1 MGGDASKCRRGY
13 TGNRYEKP
21 NLPPLHLR
29 VRSWPACLFEKLSF
43 CACRCGM
50 CEPWYYQL
58 SGECVDCGDIAVVR
72 LLSRAVPCLLALTW
86 TAFLYWGGTQSVCP
100 DLD

>member
-1 MGGDASKCRRGY
+1 
-13 TGNRYEKP
+13 
-21 NLPPLHLR
+21 
-29 VRSWPACLFEKLSF
+29 
-43 CACRCGM
+43 M